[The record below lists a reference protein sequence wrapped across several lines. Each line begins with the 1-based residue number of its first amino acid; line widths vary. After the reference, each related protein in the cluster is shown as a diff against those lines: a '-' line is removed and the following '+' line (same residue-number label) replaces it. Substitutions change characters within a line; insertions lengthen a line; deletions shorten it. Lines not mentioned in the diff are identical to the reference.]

1 MRRFFK
7 TSRLNPESVTDRDL
21 RSYLNHFREMSPYT
35 YKNILSALKRYFRDY
50 LKKDY
55 LVESFKFPK
64 KPWKPNTVPSKEE
77 LGKFYSALKNVRAKA
92 LFLIYA
98 TTGLRRNE
106 ILQLQISDVD
116 FNKRMIIPNKD
127 VKGTKNTW
135 VSFFNPEAEK
145 ILGEYLDSR
154 KDNNPKLFSISRDTF
169 LKIWRKGHRK
179 TGIYIT
185 PKVLRDWFCSE
196 MGRLGVPDRY
206 VDAFCGRVPK
216 SVLARHYSDYSP
228 EKVGISMTKQH

>member
-1 MRRFFK
+1 
-7 TSRLNPESVTDRDL
+7 
-21 RSYLNHFREMSPYT
+21 
-35 YKNILSALKRYFRDY
+35 
-50 LKKDY
+50 
-55 LVESFKFPK
+55 
-64 KPWKPNTVPSKEE
+64 
-77 LGKFYSALKNVRAKA
+77 
-92 LFLIYA
+92 
-98 TTGLRRNE
+98 LRRNE

-135 VSFFNPEAEK
+135 VSFFNPEAE
-145 ILGEYLDSR
+145 LVLREYLDSR